1 MADGFFG
8 KVKMLIGVEEE
19 EPEEE
24 IIYEE
29 PAPVRRP
36 LRPAVSE
43 SRSLGYDLE
52 DRNRTFVQPKME
64 PRESKVLNMQNNMST
79 MSGLGSASAPSK
91 RQQQFRMVVTMPKSF
106 DECPKLVDNLRN
118 RKPVIINLETLPT
131 EVARKIFDFLSGAT
145 YALDGNVQK
154 VADSIFIFAPENVDI
169 TASAEKA
176 IMGSLGEQ
184 SWSR

>member
-36 LRPAVSE
+36 QRPAVSE
-43 SRSLGYDLE
+43 PRSYGYDLE

-64 PRESKVLNMQNNMST
+64 SRESKVLNMQNS
-79 MSGLGSASAPSK
+79 MSGLSSVASSTPK
-91 RQQQFRMVVTMPKSF
+91 RQQQFKMIVTFPKSF
-106 DECPKLVDNLRN
+106 DECPRLVDNLRN
-118 RKPVIINLETLPT
+118 RKPVILNLESLPT

-169 TASAEKA
+169 TASLEKA
-176 IMGSLGEQ
+176 TMASLGDQ
-184 SWSR
+184 SFGR